1 MPIVLA
7 RRCRLVPP
15 AVLCGLWLLVAA
27 APRADGNAYHDYDAL
42 AAGLYWTQLYAD
54 GGWTLYC
61 GEQFTPDRRTRTG
74 KSVGIEH
81 IYSIDAMV
89 AFLGC
94 RTRAECRERA
104 DGKFARMEADMH
116 NLYPDWQGLI
126 VYRNGR
132 SYGVVDGEDWR
143 FDDCDVEW
151 GRGSFE
157 PRPIARGNVARALLY
172 MHDTYGV
179 PVDPAMLRML
189 RAWHEEDPPSRQERL
204 RNDAIQKLQ
213 GPRNAWI
220 DRETRRARQNV
231 ASD

>member
-1 MPIVLA
+1 MVLA
-7 RRCRLVPP
+7 RQRRLPPP
-15 AVLCGLWLLVAA
+15 AAVLFGLWLLVAA
-27 APRADGNAYHDYDAL
+27 APRAEGNAYQDYDAL
-42 AAGLYWTQLYAD
+42 AAGLYWTQLYGD

-61 GEQFTPDRRTRTG
+61 GEQFTPDRRTGTG

-81 IYSIDAMV
+81 IYSIDAML

-94 RTRAECRERA
+94 RSRTECRART

-116 NLYPDWQGLI
+116 NLYPEWQGLV

-132 SYGVVDGEDWR
+132 SYGVVEGEDWR

-151 GRGSFE
+151 GKGSFE
-157 PRPIARGNVARALLY
+157 PRPVARGNVARALLH
-172 MHDTYGV
+172 MHDTWDV
-179 PVDPAMLRML
+179 PFDAATLRML
-189 RAWHEEDPPSRQERL
+189 RAWHEEDPPSRQEQL

-213 GPRNAWI
+213 GRRNAWI
-220 DRETRRARQNV
+220 DRETRRVRQNV